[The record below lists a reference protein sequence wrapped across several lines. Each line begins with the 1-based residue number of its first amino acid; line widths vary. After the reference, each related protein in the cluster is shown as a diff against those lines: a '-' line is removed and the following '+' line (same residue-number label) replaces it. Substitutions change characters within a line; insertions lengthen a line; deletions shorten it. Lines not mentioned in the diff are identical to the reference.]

1 MKGWKNNL
9 ARTPDGIIFHGRC
22 PIKVYSPFSFH
33 KDPQHCPVVKEWRIK
48 GLIIYLS
55 VSSPRQIFGIEGWLL
70 GIIICKPYI
79 SIPYRTVYQRW
90 VSGCFFQPAASRI
103 LGPLKVASWL
113 DEDACRKETLKVGGL
128 ARSFLESAGGLFV
141 WRSAWKRDPG
151 PGVVLSWFSV
161 FPVTPLPHL
170 LIEGVWKME
179 GVQL

>member
-1 MKGWKNNL
+1 MAGVL
-9 ARTPDGIIFHGRC
+9 SRFILLFPF
-22 PIKVYSPFSFH
+22 IKTHSTVLSLGMEVSRF
-33 KDPQHCPVVKEWRIK
+33 
-48 GLIIYLS
+48 LIYLS

-70 GIIICKPYI
+70 GNYKKPSN

-103 LGPLKVASWL
+103 LGPLQVASWL

-161 FPVTPLPHL
+161 FPVTPFPPLPHL